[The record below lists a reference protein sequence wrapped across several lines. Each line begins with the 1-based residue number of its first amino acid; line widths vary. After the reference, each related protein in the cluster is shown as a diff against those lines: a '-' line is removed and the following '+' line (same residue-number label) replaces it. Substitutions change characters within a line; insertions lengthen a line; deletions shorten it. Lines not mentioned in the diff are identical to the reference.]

1 MGLEHSHSLSLNA
14 VNACLLF
21 YQRISGSKE
30 PDTSGDFV
38 QGLTSWGSHCNGRH
52 QSNFSHLRIKASNM
66 CRWISQVQW
75 LPVLAHEVSR
85 EVKHQQQLFPEVTET
100 PEKESTGATEQQGS
114 SEAPNMGQ
122 TDAANA
128 TTVAPTEEASGS
140 GDSSESEGS
149 ATEGSSESEEEVREK
164 YLI

>member
-1 MGLEHSHSLSLNA
+1 MGLEHSLSLNA

-30 PDTSGDFV
+30 PDSFGDFV
-38 QGLTSWGSHCNGRH
+38 QGHPSWGSHCNGRH
-52 QSNFSHLRIKASNM
+52 QSNFSHLCIKASNM

-100 PEKESTGATEQQGS
+100 PKKESTGEEQGS
-114 SEAPNMGQ
+114 SEVPNMGK
-122 TDAANA
+122 TDAANV

>member
-1 MGLEHSHSLSLNA
+1 MQPMLVCFFIREFQEAKNLTLLVALSKGTGA
-14 VNACLLF
+14 GAAIAMDDIKVIF
-21 YQRISGSKE
+21 Y
-30 PDTSGDFV
+30 
-38 QGLTSWGSHCNGRH
+38 
-52 QSNFSHLRIKASNM
+52 IKASSM

-100 PEKESTGATEQQGS
+100 PEKESTGATEEQGS

-122 TDAANA
+122 TDAANV

-140 GDSSESEGS
+140 GDSGESEGS